1 MSRLNFEVITDEMA
15 DTYVKK
21 NAMYGNSFE
30 NLLNQLGD
38 VSGVTQIAHKSN
50 RLISLVQGTDNNAES
65 MRDTL
70 MDMANYCVMQVMW
83 MDKQG
88 TGEVDK

>member
-1 MSRLNFEVITDEMA
+1 MSRINFEAIADEMA

-30 NLLNQLGD
+30 NLLHQLGE

-70 MDMANYCVMQVMW
+70 VDLANYCVMQLMW
-83 MDKQG
+83 MDEQG